1 MIKMFTTQLT
11 GLFNRIQTNE
21 EFSLEDSARLL
32 AQAAIG
38 EGHIYIKGYKEMEA
52 ITLEALEGEEPLSN
66 ALRLEDPTALSEAD
80 RVLIVSRY
88 STDSE
93 AVELAKELNQ
103 LGIPFVAVSGVTK
116 EDDESLVDIADFH
129 INTKVI
135 KGLLPNE
142 LGERVGFPSSM
153 AALYIYFAIK
163 FTLEEILEEI
173 E

>member
-11 GLFNRIQTNE
+11 GLFNRIQANE
-21 EFSLEDSARLL
+21 EYTIEDSARLL

-38 EGHIYIKGYKEMEA
+38 EGHIYIKGYNEMEA
-52 ITLEALEGEEPLSN
+52 IMLEALEGKEPLSN
-66 ALRLEDPTALSEAD
+66 ARKLDDFTILTEAD

-88 STDSE
+88 ATDSE
-93 AVELAKELNQ
+93 ALELATELNQ
-103 LGIPFVAVSGVTK
+103 RGIPFVAVSGVTK
-116 EDDESLVDIADFH
+116 EDGENLVDFADFH
-129 INTKVI
+129 IDTKVI

-142 LGERVGFPSSM
+142 IGERVGFPSSM

-163 FTLEEILEEI
+163 FTLEEIVEEV